1 MTDDRQ
7 YLDMVLGFRVVEDN
21 IGEGNFDRLR
31 LSAGGCWGGGD
42 GGGELGRQLRG
53 VICRK
58 LSRIIS
64 GQGGGS
70 NLRIHIATHGERTG
84 CECHCGTQN
93 ENYGDS

>member
-31 LSAGGCWGGGD
+31 LGAGGCWGSSD
-42 GGGELGRQLRG
+42 GSGKLSRQLRG
-53 VICRK
+53 VIRRQFG
-58 LSRIIS
+58 RIIG

-70 NLRIHIATHGERTG
+70 NLRIHVATHGERTG
-84 CECHCGTQN
+84 RERHCGTQN
-93 ENYGDS
+93 DSYGDS